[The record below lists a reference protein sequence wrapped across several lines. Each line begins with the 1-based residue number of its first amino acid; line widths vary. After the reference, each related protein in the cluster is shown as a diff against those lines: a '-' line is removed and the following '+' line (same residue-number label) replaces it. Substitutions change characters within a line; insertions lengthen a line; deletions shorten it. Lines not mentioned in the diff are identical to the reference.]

1 MLNDYW
7 NQYHNNKMNW
17 TKDNIKDQT
26 GKTILITGAN
36 TGLGFQTA
44 LELAKT
50 NAFVILAGR
59 SEEKIYQAIENI
71 KKESPTAKLEAGLV
85 DLSDLKSVR
94 TFSEKIVDKHNRLD
108 VLVNNAGVMF
118 PPASKTKDGFELQFG
133 VNFIAH
139 FALTAHLFE
148 LINATKDS
156 RIVTLSSIAHK
167 NGTLDF
173 DNLKLEK
180 PYDKFREYGQ
190 SKVADLIF
198 TFELQRHLT
207 QVGSSTISVGA
218 HPGISKTELLRTDKP
233 EMINEFP
240 HMSANQGAFSSLFA
254 TTENIEGGSY
264 IGPNGEGEMTGFP
277 AQAFVSEYAKDEVI
291 GEKLWEYANREL
303 DLNFL

>member
-1 MLNDYW
+1 
-7 NQYHNNKMNW
+7 MNW
-17 TKDNIKDQT
+17 TKVNLKDQS
-26 GKTILITGAN
+26 GKTVLITGAN

-44 LELAKT
+44 LELAKK

-59 SEEKIYQAIENI
+59 SEEKINQAIVTIQNEI
-71 KKESPTAKLEAGLV
+71 PTAKLEAGIV
-85 DLSDLKSVR
+85 DLSDLKSIKD
-94 TFSEKIVDKHNRLD
+94 FADKIIEKHYRLD
-108 VLVNNAGVMF
+108 ILINNAGVMF
-118 PPASKTKDGFELQFG
+118 PPASTTKDGFELQFG

-148 LINATKDS
+148 LIDSTKDG

-167 NGTLDF
+167 NGKIDF

-198 TFELQRHLT
+198 TFELQRRLT
-207 QVGSSTISVGA
+207 KMNSTTISVGA
-218 HPGISKTELLRTDKP
+218 HPGISKTELLRTDRP

-240 HMSANQGAFSSLFA
+240 HMTANQGAFSSLFA
-254 TTENIEGGSY
+254 ATESIEGGSY

-277 AQAFVSEYAKDEVI
+277 APAFIAEYAKDDSI
-291 GEKLWEYANREL
+291 GKNLWEYTNREL
-303 DLNFL
+303 KMNFL

>member
-1 MLNDYW
+1 MS
-7 NQYHNNKMNW
+7 W
-17 TKDNIKDQT
+17 TKDNINDQT
-26 GKTILITGAN
+26 GKTVLITGAN

-44 LELAKT
+44 LELAKK

-59 SEEKIYQAIENI
+59 SEKKINQAIIDI
-71 KKESPTAKLEAGLV
+71 KKDIPTAKLATGIV
-85 DLSDLKSVR
+85 DLSDLKSVK
-94 TFSEKIVDKHNRLD
+94 TFADQIIEKHKRLD
-108 VLVNNAGVMF
+108 VLINNAGVMF

-148 LINATKDS
+148 LINSTKNS

-167 NGTLDF
+167 NGIIDF

-180 PYDKFREYGQ
+180 SYDKFREYGQ

-198 TFELQRHLT
+198 TFELQRRLNKL
-207 QVGSSTISVGA
+207 GSTTISVGA

-233 EMINEFP
+233 EMIDEFP
-240 HMSANQGAFSSLFA
+240 HMSANQGSFSSLFA
-254 TTENIEGGSY
+254 ATEPIVGGSY

-277 AQAFVSEYAKDEVI
+277 SQAFVAEYAKGETI
-291 GEKLWEYANREL
+291 GSTLWEYTNREL
-303 DLNFL
+303 KLNFL

>member
-1 MLNDYW
+1 
-7 NQYHNNKMNW
+7 MNW

-26 GKTILITGAN
+26 RKTVLITGAN

-44 LELAKT
+44 LELAKK

-59 SEEKIYQAIENI
+59 SAEKINQAIENI
-71 KKESPTAKLEAGLV
+71 KKELPTAKLEAGIV
-85 DLSDLKSVR
+85 DLSDLKSVKS
-94 TFSEKIVDKHNRLD
+94 FAENVIKNHSRLD
-108 VLVNNAGVMF
+108 VLINNAGVMF
-118 PPASKTKDGFELQFG
+118 PPASTTKDGFELQFG

-148 LINATKDS
+148 LINSTKDS
-156 RIVTLSSIAHK
+156 RIVTLSSIAHI
-167 NGTLDF
+167 NGIIDF

-198 TFELQRHLT
+198 TFELQRRLT
-207 QVGSSTISVGA
+207 KMDSTTISVGA
-218 HPGISKTELLRTDKP
+218 HPGISKTELLRTDNP

-240 HMSANQGAFSSLFA
+240 HMSSNQGAFSSLFA
-254 TTENIEGGSY
+254 ATEPLEGGSY

-277 AQAFVSEYAKDEVI
+277 APAFIAEYAKDGTV
-291 GEKLWEYANREL
+291 GKKLWDYANREL
-303 DLNFL
+303 ELNSL

>member
-1 MLNDYW
+1 MS
-7 NQYHNNKMNW
+7 W
-17 TKDNIKDQT
+17 TKEKIKDQT

-44 LELAKT
+44 LELAKK

-59 SEEKIYQAIENI
+59 SEEKLNQAVVDI
-71 KKESPTAKLEAGLV
+71 KKEIPSATLETGV
-85 DLSDLKSVR
+85 IDLSDLKSVK
-94 TFSEKIVDKHNRLD
+94 TFADQIIAKHKRLD
-108 VLVNNAGVMF
+108 VLINNAGVMF

-139 FALTAHLFE
+139 FVLTAYLFE
-148 LINATKDS
+148 LINSTKDS

-167 NGTLDF
+167 NGTIDF

-198 TFELQRHLT
+198 TFELQRRLT
-207 QVGSSTISVGA
+207 EIGSNTISVGA

-233 EMINEFP
+233 EMIDEFP
-240 HMSANQGAFSSLFA
+240 HMSANQGAFSSLYAA
-254 TTENIEGGSY
+254 TEEIQGGSY
-264 IGPNGEGEMTGFP
+264 IGPNGQNEMTGYP
-277 AQAFVSEYAKDEVI
+277 APAFVAEYAKDETI
-291 GEKLWEYANREL
+291 GRNLWDYAKREL
-303 DLNFL
+303 KLDFL

>member
-1 MLNDYW
+1 
-7 NQYHNNKMNW
+7 MNW

-44 LELAKT
+44 LELAKK

-59 SEEKIYQAIENI
+59 SEEKINQAIVDI
-71 KKESPTAKLEAGLV
+71 KKETPTAKLEAGIV
-85 DLSDLKSVR
+85 DLSDLKSV
-94 TFSEKIVDKHNRLD
+94 KIFAENIVENHNRLD
-108 VLVNNAGVMF
+108 ILINNAGVMF

-139 FALTAHLFE
+139 FALTVHLFE
-148 LINATKDS
+148 LINSTKDS

-167 NGTLDF
+167 NGKIDF
-173 DNLKLEK
+173 ENLKLEK

-198 TFELQRHLT
+198 TFELQRRLT
-207 QVGSSTISVGA
+207 KIGSKTVSVGA

-240 HMSANQGAFSSLFA
+240 HMSANQGAFSSLYAA
-254 TTENIEGGSY
+254 TEPIEGGSY
-264 IGPNGEGEMTGFP
+264 IGPNGEGEMTGLP
-277 AQAFVSEYAKDEVI
+277 AQAFVAEYAKGETI
-291 GEKLWEYANREL
+291 GRTLWEYANREL
-303 DLNFL
+303 GLNFL